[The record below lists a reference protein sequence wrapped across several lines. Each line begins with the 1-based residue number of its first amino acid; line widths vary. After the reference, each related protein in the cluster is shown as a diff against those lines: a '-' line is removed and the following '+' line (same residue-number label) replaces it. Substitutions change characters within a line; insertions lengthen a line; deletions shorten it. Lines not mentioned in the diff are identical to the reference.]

1 MGAGSRFQRTQTV
14 TDEITELKHQLAE
27 ITTERDKLHAE
38 LVDARLKSLE
48 DTRIDHENRIR
59 PLEAGQ
65 IKANTIYALF
75 AGNGLLSIVALV
87 KIFNP

>member
-1 MGAGSRFQRTQTV
+1 MSEA
-14 TDEITELKHQLAE
+14 DELRRQLAE
-27 ITTERDKLHAE
+27 VTTERNKLHAE

-48 DTRIDHENRIR
+48 DTREDHEKRIR

-65 IKANTIYALF
+65 IKAQTIYALF
-75 AGNGLLSIVALV
+75 AGNGFLSIIALF